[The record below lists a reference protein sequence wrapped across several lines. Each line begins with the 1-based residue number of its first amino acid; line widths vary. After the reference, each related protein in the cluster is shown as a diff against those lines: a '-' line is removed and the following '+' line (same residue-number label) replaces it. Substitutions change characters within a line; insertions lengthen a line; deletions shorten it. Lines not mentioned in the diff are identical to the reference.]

1 MPIFEYICK
10 DCKKRF
16 ETLVYG
22 SRQVRCPLCQGTALD
37 QQISVFSVVTAKPMR
52 SCAAAAGCGAAC
64 DAASGGSGGCCPL
77 D

>member
-10 DCKKRF
+10 DCKKKF

-22 SRQVRCPLCQGTALD
+22 PKKPSCPLCQGSSLD
-37 QQISVFSVVTAKPMR
+37 QQISVFSVRSAKPV
-52 SCAAAAGCGAAC
+52 SACAAAAGCGSSCPA
-64 DAASGGSGGCCPL
+64 GSNGSSAGCPF